1 MSLRDQEIMA
11 QIKTIRVK
19 NNSPWMEL
27 MLIAL
32 EHDRSRALE
41 CARQILANDAQINR
55 LLNILCEEGG

>member
-1 MSLRDQEIMA
+1 MNLKDQEIMA

-32 EHDRSRALE
+32 EHNRARALE
-41 CARQILANDAQINR
+41 CAKQILKNDAQINE
-55 LLNILCEEGG
+55 LLKVLCEED